1 MKKLG
6 FGMMRLPLVDAKDQ
20 KSIDFQQVCKMADT
34 FIERG
39 FTYFD
44 TAYPYHEG
52 ESENMARKALVERH
66 SRDSFTLATKM
77 PMFALKESEDHE
89 KIFSEQLEKCGV
101 EFFDYYML
109 HCLTKANYETAEK
122 LGSFQFISEK
132 KAQGKIKNIGFSYH
146 DNAVLLDEIL
156 SAHPEVDFV
165 QLQINYIDWD
175 SKNIQSGACYD
186 VCVKHKKPVI
196 VMEPV
201 KGGTLASI
209 PDEAKALFKS
219 VHPDMSIPSWA
230 VRYAASLDNV
240 MVVLSGMSNLE
251 QLLDNTGYMQDFKP
265 LSDTERETVSKV
277 IDVINSRTAIACT
290 GCRYCVDGCPMNI
303 PIPNYFSLYN
313 SFRQFGEGS
322 NSRFYYG
329 NESSHAGKASDC
341 VACGQCEGICPQH
354 LDIIDY
360 LREIA
365 SIFETPPEKQ

>member
-1 MKKLG
+1 
-6 FGMMRLPLVDAKDQ
+6 
-20 KSIDFQQVCKMADT
+20 MADT

-354 LDIIDY
+354 LDIIDH